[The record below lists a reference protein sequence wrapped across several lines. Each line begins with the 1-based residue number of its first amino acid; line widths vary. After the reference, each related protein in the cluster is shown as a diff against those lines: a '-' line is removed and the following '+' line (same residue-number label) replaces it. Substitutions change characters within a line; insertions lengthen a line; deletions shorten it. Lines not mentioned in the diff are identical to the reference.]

1 MQFQVPQFIE
11 TEDKVVG
18 PLTLRQFM
26 VVAGAGVVSAILY
39 FSVASWLWLI
49 LTVILLGGAIGVSF
63 VKIQGRPLGNVILSA
78 LGFYWKP
85 QTYIWKSEE
94 QRISGAQQQNE
105 EGGGISLEKIITGA
119 ALHKRWEN
127 LQTGEKAAEGKAVE
141 NRMNTRYQIFRKV
154 SGAREA
160 ARRVDYR

>member
-18 PLTLRQFM
+18 PFTLRQFM
-26 VVAGAGVVSAILY
+26 FVGGAGVASAILY
-39 FSVASWLWLI
+39 FTVATWLWFL
-49 LTVILLGGAIGVSF
+49 LTIILLGGAVGVAF
-63 VKIQGRPLGNVILSA
+63 VKVAGRPLGNVIFSA
-78 LGFYWKP
+78 LGFYWNP

-94 QRISGAQQQNE
+94 NAAIMRRENQE
-105 EGGGISLEKIITGA
+105 EGGISLEKIITGA

-127 LQTGEKAAEGKAVE
+127 LQTGQKSPEDKTIE
-141 NRMNTRYQIFRKV
+141 NKMNTRYQIFRKI
-154 SGAREA
+154 SGARDA